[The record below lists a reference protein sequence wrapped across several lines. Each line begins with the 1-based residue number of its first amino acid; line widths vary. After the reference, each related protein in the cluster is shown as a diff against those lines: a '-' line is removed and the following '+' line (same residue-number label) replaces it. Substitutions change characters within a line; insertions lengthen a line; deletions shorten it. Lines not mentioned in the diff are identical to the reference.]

1 MTVGNSGTNEQH
13 EHNDETHLPEHSQ
26 TLPLITEEIVSSHP
40 APAAEPT
47 EHVVTKVMPPNPIRH
62 DGGATQQQTQTAAA
76 PTAVA
81 EAAETVEDKKAEEK
95 SSEGRISA
103 TQLLAGAGA
112 AATSSVIGGQL
123 GVAGTVVG
131 AGVASIVTALAVT
144 LYGRSLDKGKEKI
157 QEVGS
162 KLAPAVKAKIAKH
175 PSGKNTAVDPS
186 LAEDSAF
193 APPEPTAGN
202 ANVTAASAPD
212 EVKSEAGDGDGSET
226 ESGART
232 WWQKLRRK
240 RVLYPLTIG
249 VAAFGIGLGAVVV
262 AENFT
267 EADISPGTS
276 QISRSVTGQS
286 TNDESVTDDGTSD
299 SGTGGDESS
308 SGSGSNADGSQGSS
322 SSGST
327 TQNGQSTSAGE
338 TGTEGAT
345 EGQSSQGSETTTGTS
360 DSTGDSTTTDGTDAS
375 SGSTSTDGTGS
386 TGDTS
391 GSAGSGSGPD
401 GSGSGSG
408 GGAAGS
414 AGSGTGGSTGG
425 SGGGPAAS
433 AEG

>member
-162 KLAPAVKAKIAKH
+162 KLAPAVKAKIAKN
-175 PSGKNTAVDPS
+175 PSEKATSVDPS

-193 APPEPTAGN
+193 APPEPAGGD
-202 ANVTAASAPD
+202 ANGTAASAPD
-212 EVKSEAGDGDGSET
+212 DGKVEDGEGSAAEN
-226 ESGART
+226 GPRT

-276 QISRSVTGQS
+276 QISRSVTGTS
-286 TNDESVTDDGTSD
+286 TSDEPVTNDGTSD
-299 SGTGGDESS
+299 SGTGGDDSS
-308 SGSGSNADGSQGSS
+308 SGSGSGADSSQGSTN
-322 SSGST
+322 SGSN

-338 TGTEGAT
+338 TGTEGAA
-345 EGQSSQGSETTTGTS
+345 EGQSSQGSETTGTS

-391 GSAGSGSGPD
+391 GGTSSSGSGSD

-414 AGSGTGGSTGG
+414 GGSGTGGSTGG